1 MKRNRI
7 ILWVLGLLILLGLA
21 ACQTA
26 YQTKPLPFQAP
37 ATMPNAVEVAG
48 AIIGAQAYA
57 ETKAASE
64 AFGFDVRGAGLL
76 PVQVVFDNQGP
87 NTLTINPL
95 QTFLVDDEGN
105 LWPVLRA
112 DLAYE
117 RAGKYAQTREIFKEG
132 AYHGFLGA
140 AAGAVIGA
148 AVGVITGDFGEA
160 VGKGAAVGAA
170 AGATM
175 GGMKA
180 YGENDAHRAIIAD
193 LKAKGLSNQIIGPGN
208 LAQGFI
214 FFPGEAGSA
223 RRLRLQ
229 LKIEPGDEVRVVEF
243 AL

>member
-1 MKRNRI
+1 MKRNWI
-7 ILWVLGLLILLGLA
+7 ILWVLGLLILLSLA

-26 YQTKPLPFQAP
+26 YQAKPLPFQAP
-37 ATMPNAVEVAG
+37 ATMPNAVEAAG
-48 AIIGAQAYA
+48 AVIGAQAYA
-57 ETKAASE
+57 KTEAAKE

-95 QTFLVDDEGN
+95 QTFLEDEAGN

-117 RAGKYAQTREIFKEG
+117 RAGRYAQTREIFKEG

-148 AVGVITGDFGEA
+148 AVGVVTGDFGEA
-160 VGKGAAVGAA
+160 MGKGAAVGAA

-175 GGMKA
+175 GGLGA

-193 LKAKGLSNQIIGPGN
+193 LKAKSLSNQIIGPGD

-214 FFPGEAGSA
+214 FFPGEAKSA
-223 RRLRLQ
+223 RWLRLQ
-229 LKIEPGDEVRVVEF
+229 IRVDPGGEVRVVDF